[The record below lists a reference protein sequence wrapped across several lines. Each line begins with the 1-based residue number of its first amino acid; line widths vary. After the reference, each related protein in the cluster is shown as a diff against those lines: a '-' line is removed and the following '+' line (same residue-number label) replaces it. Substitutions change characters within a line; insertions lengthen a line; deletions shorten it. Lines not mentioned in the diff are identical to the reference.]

1 MASFQVSVT
10 IDGEEHVLP
19 VKPRSV
25 VAFERQFKMGLSK
38 AFNTDQ
44 KMEHVYWLG
53 WESMRASG
61 IAVKP
66 FDTWLDSVDE
76 CVLVPKAGDEVT

>member
-1 MASFQVSVT
+1 MSSFTVSVS
-10 IDGEEHVLP
+10 IDGEESILP

-25 VAFERQFKMGLSK
+25 VAFERNFKMGLAK

-53 WESMRASG
+53 WEAMRASG
-61 IAVKP
+61 HVVKP
-66 FDTWLDSVDE
+66 FDAWLETVDE
-76 CVLVPKAGDEVT
+76 VSLVPKEDERAT